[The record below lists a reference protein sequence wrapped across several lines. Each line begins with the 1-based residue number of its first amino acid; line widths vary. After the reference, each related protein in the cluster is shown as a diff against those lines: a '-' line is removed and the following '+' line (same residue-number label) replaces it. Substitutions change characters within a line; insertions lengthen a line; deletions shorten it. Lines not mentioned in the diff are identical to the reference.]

1 MTNINVA
8 ATKPSTTKD
17 KQYNLRYDAAIS
29 SLIIILNAEA
39 IMYMTTHKIPLPEV
53 FLTCFGSVFCFF
65 SLFSC
70 TLWILA
76 ITTVSLCKEAHNM
89 GRFSHSFGLLV
100 FLYLIY
106 CISPFL
112 HLLFCLHF
120 VLPCLL
126 WLVAGWFGP
135 CLFQGMKA
143 TRDWWK
149 FVNQPQ

>member
-1 MTNINVA
+1 MAKCRTNN
-8 ATKPSTTKD
+8 
-17 KQYNLRYDAAIS
+17 NLRYDAAMS
-29 SLIIILNAEA
+29 SLFIILNAEA
-39 IMYMTTHKIPLPEV
+39 ILYMTTHKIPLPGY
-53 FLTCFGSVFCFF
+53 FLAYFGSFYCLFC
-65 SLFSC
+65 LCSC

-76 ITTVSLCKEAHNM
+76 ITIVSLCEEAHIM
-89 GRFSHSFGLLV
+89 GRFGHSFGLLV

-126 WLVAGWFGP
+126 WFVARWFGP
-135 CLFQGMKA
+135 CLIQGMKA